1 MTKKLETIQKN
12 ILKVETWINK
22 KNKTT
27 EKKLAIVN
35 KAGYMLNSTLE
46 SVLMEDKMQY
56 AELKRAQD
64 NDEKQSIIDNIYS
77 LILVVDDYQR
87 KERELKKLKT
97 SENELIQTLNN
108 MTNEQKQE
116 QENRKKEVELNN
128 YIKKE
133 IENINVL
140 SLEKWLQ
147 DYKENYIKA
156 CKEHLNGYSLTRAL
170 READQAVIDQKIKI
184 VTRTFKKVGKIVDIS
199 FATIGNDGSFNGIVI
214 GENGT
219 ANIQTVLAG
228 GYNIQRLH
236 YRVLVH

>member
-1 MTKKLETIQKN
+1 MTKKLDTIQKN

-46 SVLMEDKMQY
+46 SVLTEDETQY
-56 AELKRAQD
+56 IELKRAQD
-64 NDEKQSIIDNIYS
+64 NDEKQSVIDNIYS

-87 KERELKKLKT
+87 KKRELKKLKT

-108 MTNEQKQE
+108 MTDEQKQE
-116 QENRKKEVELNN
+116 QENNKKEKELNN

-133 IENINVL
+133 IENINVP
-140 SLEKWLQ
+140 SLEKWLK
-147 DYKENYIKA
+147 DYKENYIKS
-156 CKEHLNGYSLTRAL
+156 CKENLNGYNLTRAL
-170 READQAVIDQKIKI
+170 READQVVINQKIKI

-199 FATIGNDGSFNGIVI
+199 FATTGNDGSFNGIVI
-214 GENGT
+214 GENGS
-219 ANIQTVLAG
+219 ANIQTILAG

-236 YRVLVH
+236 YRVLVD